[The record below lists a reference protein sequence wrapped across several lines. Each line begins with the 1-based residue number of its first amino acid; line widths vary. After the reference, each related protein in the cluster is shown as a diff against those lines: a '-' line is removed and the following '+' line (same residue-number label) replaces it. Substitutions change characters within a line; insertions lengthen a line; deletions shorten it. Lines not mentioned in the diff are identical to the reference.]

1 MLRFLLWLLFFYF
14 LYRLLKL
21 LIPVVQHAWRSGTQ
35 KVGQSDSTK
44 PKKQRVDF
52 SNVKD
57 AEFEELPNDAGKKN
71 NEKQS

>member
-21 LIPVVQHAWRSGTQ
+21 LIPVVQHALRSGTQ
-35 KVGQSDSTK
+35 KVGHSGSTDS
-44 PKKQRVDF
+44 KKQQVHF